1 MGQYNTHEGDKLTQS
16 TPSDA
21 SRVSHAPGAGR
32 ENIQGLNP
40 ETPPTVDRI
49 RYRRVRRFF
58 MGVLIHALWWDLIMS
73 LPLLRK
79 FRKEP
84 MIRWLE
90 ITRRYR
96 RMAVEMG
103 GVMIKLG
110 QFLSSRVDILPF
122 DITDELSGL
131 QDEVPPETASAI
143 TAQIEMDF
151 GCPLAEI
158 FEWFSPE
165 PLGAASLAQVHEVR
179 THTGE
184 TFVVKVLRPEIHKL
198 VETDLAA
205 LALATRWL
213 SIYRP
218 LGKWVNL
225 QSLTDEF
232 ATVTRKELDL
242 DAEAHHIER
251 FSETFK
257 DDPTVYIPA
266 VHWPYCTGRTLAMEN
281 VEQIKIA
288 DTAAITAA
296 GISTARVADALYD
309 IYMKQV
315 FETHFV
321 HVDPHPGNLFV
332 MPLPYLEKNPHA
344 SEKIDSD
351 ETIPASDER
360 PFRIV
365 FVDFG
370 MMTTIAPR
378 MHGAMREYV
387 IGVGTR
393 DAHRIVQSYL
403 KAEVLL
409 KGADLSLIEE
419 AHEALFDR
427 FWGTSVGD
435 LRDAAMNQAAYFWK
449 EYRDVIFNQPFQI
462 PVDLLF
468 IFRAVGILA
477 GVATHLDPQ
486 FDPWSKAIPYAEHYA
501 LDEVKQGIK
510 SWRHEMQTMGQIMY
524 KMPKQM
530 ERVLTHAQRGNLT
543 VQTALNPAARKTI
556 HGLERSVKK
565 LSFMVMAAAFLIA
578 GVILFVAGPE
588 PRAGW
593 FFGGLSFLSFIW
605 ALRR

>member
-1 MGQYNTHEGDKLTQS
+1 MG
-16 TPSDA
+16 
-21 SRVSHAPGAGR
+21 
-32 ENIQGLNP
+32 I
-40 ETPPTVDRI
+40 
-49 RYRRVRRFF
+49 
-58 MGVLIHALWWDLIMS
+58 LIHALWWDLVMS
-73 LPLLRK
+73 LPLLRR
-79 FRKEP
+79 FRKAP
-84 MIRWLE
+84 TIRWLE
-90 ITRRYR
+90 ITQRYR

-103 GVMIKLG
+103 GVLIKLG
-110 QFLSSRVDILPF
+110 QFLSTRVDILPF
-122 DITDELSGL
+122 EITAELAGL

-151 GCPLAEI
+151 GCPTAEI

-179 THTGE
+179 THAGE
-184 TFVVKVLRPEIHKL
+184 TLVVKVLRPGIHKL

-218 LGKWVNL
+218 LEKRVNL
-225 QSLTDEF
+225 QCLTDEF
-232 ATVTRKELDL
+232 AAVTRKELDL
-242 DAEAHHIER
+242 NAEAHHIER

-257 DDPTVYIPA
+257 DDPTVYIPT
-266 VHWPYCTGRTLAMEN
+266 VYWPYCAGRTLALEN
-281 VEQIKIA
+281 VEHIKIA
-288 DTAAITAA
+288 DTAAIAAA
-296 GISTARVADALYD
+296 GISTARVADTLYD

-332 MPLPYLEKNPHA
+332 MPLPYSEKNPHA
-344 SEKIDSD
+344 PDKIISA
-351 ETIPASDER
+351 ETVPASEER

-370 MMTTIAPR
+370 MMATVAPR
-378 MHGAMREYV
+378 MHAAMREYV

-393 DAHRIVQSYL
+393 DAHRIIQSYL
-403 KAEVLL
+403 KAGVLL
-409 KGADLSLIEE
+409 KGADLTLIEE
-419 AHEALFDR
+419 AHEALFQR
-427 FWGTSVGD
+427 FWGVSVGD
-435 LRDAAMNQAAYFWK
+435 LRDVALNEAAYFWQ
-449 EYRDVIFNQPFQI
+449 EYRDVIFSQPFQV
-462 PVDLLF
+462 PADLLF

-486 FDPWSKAIPYAEHYA
+486 FDPWDKAIPYAERYA

-510 SWRHEMQTMGQIMY
+510 SWRREIETLGQIMY

-530 ERVLTHAQRGNLT
+530 ERVLTQAQRGNLT
-543 VQTALNPAARKTI
+543 VQTAFNPAARKTI
-556 HGLERSVKK
+556 RSLDRSIKK
-565 LSFMVMAAAFLIA
+565 LSLMVMAAAFLIA

-593 FFGGLSFLSFIW
+593 FFGGLSFLSFVW
-605 ALRR
+605 AMRR